1 MITPT
6 NLSSDQIYTN
16 TESLNPAEIETVAP
30 QSGVDNELSST
41 LKMTEA
47 SPQSVISQDLKRPLK
62 ILQKLI
68 DSLRDLL
75 RPPGFTLPSPKPPGD
90 INIMPYP
97 LPSPKPPG
105 DINIMPYPLPSP
117 KPPGDIR
124 LPITVPMPIPP
135 RKPIDPGTSL
145 NRNAGFL
152 WKPESD
158 KNQKLAI
165 LLPPNLAGKVA
176 EVIVLSP
183 DGKLTL
189 QRGKYSGVGN
199 GAREH
204 YRFSKAGSEFPDG
217 SIVVIKLKDGTTKH
231 MVIKETSARL
241 EKK

>member
-1 MITPT
+1 
-6 NLSSDQIYTN
+6 
-16 TESLNPAEIETVAP
+16 
-30 QSGVDNELSST
+30 
-41 LKMTEA
+41 
-47 SPQSVISQDLKRPLK
+47 
-62 ILQKLI
+62 
-68 DSLRDLL
+68 
-75 RPPGFTLPSPKPPGD
+75 
-90 INIMPYP
+90 MPYP

-199 GAREH
+199 GDREH

-217 SIVVIKLKDGTTKH
+217 SIVVIKLKNGTTKH

>member
-90 INIMPYP
+90 INITPYP
-97 LPSPKPPG
+97 LPCPKPPG

-124 LPITVPMPIPP
+124 LPITVPMPP

>member
-1 MITPT
+1 
-6 NLSSDQIYTN
+6 
-16 TESLNPAEIETVAP
+16 
-30 QSGVDNELSST
+30 
-41 LKMTEA
+41 MTEA

-105 DINIMPYPLPSP
+105 DINITPYPLPTPKPPGDINIMPYPLPSP

-124 LPITVPMPIPP
+124 LPITVPMPP

>member
-16 TESLNPAEIETVAP
+16 TESLNPAEIETEAP
-30 QSGVDNELSST
+30 HSGVDNELSST

-62 ILQKLI
+62 ILQKLL

-75 RPPGFTLPSPKPPGD
+75 RPPGFT
-90 INIMPYP
+90 

-199 GAREH
+199 GDREH

>member
-6 NLSSDQIYTN
+6 NPSSDQIYTN

-105 DINIMPYPLPSP
+105 DINITPYPLPTP

-124 LPITVPMPIPP
+124 LPITVPMPP
-135 RKPIDPGTSL
+135 RKPIDPGTSH

>member
-1 MITPT
+1 MITTT

-41 LKMTEA
+41 LKMIEA
-47 SPQSVISQDLKRPLK
+47 SPQSVISQDLKRPLI

-75 RPPGFTLPSPKPPGD
+75 RTPGFTLPSPKPPGD

-97 LPSPKPPG
+97 LPT
-105 DINIMPYPLPSP
+105 P

-135 RKPIDPGTSL
+135 RKPIEQGSALDRS
-145 NRNAGFL
+145 AGFL

-231 MVIKETSARL
+231 MVINETSARL